1 MKYVLAVDQGTTSTR
16 TIAFGADGLPVA
28 VAQREF
34 KQIYPHPG
42 WVEHDPHDLWHT
54 TLATMREVLR
64 QPALDPASVAAIG
77 ITNQRETTLIWNRKT
92 GEPIC
97 NAIVWQDRRTSDLC
111 ERLIADGCE
120 GMVVERTGLLIDSYF
135 SATKIRWMLD
145 NVPDARDLRRRAS
158 WPSAPSTAT
167 CCGDRRVA
175 QSTPPMRRMHR
186 VRSCSTS
193 IADWDDELLRF
204 FDVPRSL
211 LPQVRDTAG
220 QFGLWQPSTLTELPV
235 LAVVGINRPRSSDR
249 HASSREW

>member
-34 KQIYPHPG
+34 NQIYPHPG

-92 GEPIC
+92 GELIA

-145 NVPDARDLRRRAS
+145 NVPEARRLAEKGELAFGTVDSYLLWRLTRGAVHATDATNAS
-158 WPSAPSTAT
+158 RTLLFNIHN
-167 CCGDRRVA
+167 G
-175 QSTPPMRRMHR
+175 
-186 VRSCSTS
+186 
-193 IADWDDELLRF
+193 DWDDELLRL
-204 FDVPRSL
+204 FDV
-211 LPQVRDTAG
+211 
-220 QFGLWQPSTLTELPV
+220 
-235 LAVVGINRPRSSDR
+235 
-249 HASSREW
+249 

>member
-92 GEPIC
+92 GEPIA

-120 GMVVERTGLLIDSYF
+120 GMVVERTDS
-135 SATKIRWMLD
+135 
-145 NVPDARDLRRRAS
+145 
-158 WPSAPSTAT
+158 
-167 CCGDRRVA
+167 
-175 QSTPPMRRMHR
+175 
-186 VRSCSTS
+186 
-193 IADWDDELLRF
+193 
-204 FDVPRSL
+204 
-211 LPQVRDTAG
+211 
-220 QFGLWQPSTLTELPV
+220 
-235 LAVVGINRPRSSDR
+235 
-249 HASSREW
+249 